1 VKGDTGGAYERS
13 ETGVVHYN
21 TQLFISSG
29 REIRYDVGA
38 SEGAQADID
47 LVRHT
52 ACFRA
57 AEGRHQNID
66 NPHDSFYIF
75 PQPNFNRPQRRLFT
89 WGCVPHRPRVYPC
102 GNPA

>member
-1 VKGDTGGAYERS
+1 MPRGQGICVHPVQCHVKGDTGGAYERS

-38 SEGAQADID
+38 SEGAQVDID

-57 AEGRHQNID
+57 AEGRHQDLD
-66 NPHDSFYIF
+66 NEGK
-75 PQPNFNRPQRRLFT
+75 FNLI
-89 WGCVPHRPRVYPC
+89 G
-102 GNPA
+102 G